1 MPKEFRLPSLGENI
15 SEATIGKILVKIGDT
30 IKKGQPVLEIE
41 TDKAVAEIPSTLDGK
56 IMEIHVKEGQKVKP
70 GVLIFTMEEKT
81 AVGAV
86 SSEAPTSPPIEEKAP
101 AVKKEMPVSTPVEKT
116 VPLRPPLVTGV
127 SGQKA
132 KSDIPILASPSV
144 RRLARELG
152 VSLEEVPAS
161 DPSGKISAED
171 VMAYH
176 KRITEGGT
184 ISQPEPISVITTEE
198 TTSIQI
204 NASTAKDSWGP
215 ILVEPMT
222 TIRKKTA
229 EQMMR
234 SLSIP
239 QVTHFDKANITQLEQ
254 LRETWAKKI
263 QSAGG
268 RLSILIFTL
277 KIVAE
282 ALKKFPKFNS
292 SIDLEKEQIVYKKYY
307 HIGVAVDT
315 EHGLLVPVLR
325 DVDKKSIKEISI
337 ELTQLAEKTRQRK
350 LSLEEL
356 QGATFTISNL
366 GGLGGNGFTPIVNAP
381 QVAILGMSRSSMEP
395 VYQNGNFVP
404 QLMLPLSLSYD
415 HRVIDG
421 AESAR
426 FVRWICNALENP
438 WNIFFE

>member
-15 SEATIGKILVKIGDT
+15 SEATIGKILVKIGDI

-56 IMEIHVKEGQKVKP
+56 IMEVHVKEGQKVKP
-70 GVLIFTMEEKT
+70 GALIFTIEEKADAGT
-81 AVGAV
+81 V
-86 SSEAPTSPPIEEKAP
+86 SSEPLATPSIEEKAP
-101 AVKKEMPVSTPVEKT
+101 AAKKETPVSTAVEKT
-116 VPLRPPLVTGV
+116 VPLRPSSLTVV
-127 SGQKA
+127 AGQKA
-132 KSDIPILASPSV
+132 KSDVPILASPSV

-152 VSLEEVPAS
+152 VALEEVPAS

-176 KRITEGGT
+176 KRRTEGET
-184 ISQPEPISVITTEE
+184 ISQPEPISAITTNE
-198 TTSIQI
+198 TSSIPI
-204 NASTAKDSWGP
+204 ETPTAKDSWGP
-215 ILVEPMT
+215 VLVEPMT

-234 SLSIP
+234 SWSIP

-254 LRETWAKKI
+254 LREAWAKKI

-282 ALKKFPKFNS
+282 ALKHFPKFNS

-350 LSLEEL
+350 LALEEL

-381 QVAILGMSRSSMEP
+381 QVAILGMSRSSMES

-421 AESAR
+421 AEAAR